1 MNKKG
6 NIITYV
12 FSIFVFLIFWIF
24 FLSTF
29 LNLAG
34 ENYISVNAPTGI
46 ELMFYS
52 NLNLVVGA
60 ILIISILT
68 YGVLHSGGESR
79 YG

>member
-34 ENYISVNAPTGI
+34 ENYILVNAPAGI

-60 ILIISILT
+60 ILVISILT
-68 YGVLHSGGESR
+68 YGVLHSGGENR
-79 YG
+79 FG